1 MGVYDYVAKGD
12 TILQIKCAENYL
24 KCYQLGENIN
34 IHVPPKPFTI
44 FKIEQ
49 YNANIWRIYYN

>member
-1 MGVYDYVAKGD
+1 MKHFHVGD
-12 TILQIKCAENYL
+12 TYWMIEWDGKHG
-24 KCYQLGENIN
+24 K
-34 IHVPPKPFTI
+34 HVPPKPFTI